1 MFEYGATNS
10 YLETEVLTATPQKLQ
25 MLLIGGAI
33 RFGQQALNLKNDGQD
48 EAAWEALLRCRGV
61 ITEILIN
68 LKPNVAPVASQV
80 AGIYLFLFRELS
92 DIQIS
97 NQYEKI
103 AALLPVLEEERETW
117 RQVCEVMPEAP
128 EGPREEVKEITAANS
143 QPLAGD
149 VSSATPSGAHWGST
163 AATHSAGQYQSEHGS
178 GFSLDA

>member
-33 RFGQQALNLKNDGQD
+33 RFAQQAQHLKDAGQD
-48 EAAWEALLRCRGV
+48 EAAWEALLRCRGI

-68 LKPNVAPVASQV
+68 IRPQVTPLAGQV
-80 AGIYLFLFRELS
+80 AGIYLYLFRELS

-97 NQYEKI
+97 DQYEKI
-103 AALLPVLEEERETW
+103 SSLIPVLEEERETW
-117 RQVCEVMPEAP
+117 RQLCEAMPEAP
-128 EGPREEVKEITAANS
+128 EMPREEVKEITAANS
-143 QPLAGD
+143 KHLLGNLNVGQA
-149 VSSATPSGAHWGST
+149 PSGAHWGSHSP
-163 AATHSAGQYQSEHGS
+163 AAGEYASGHGS

>member
-25 MLLIGGAI
+25 LMLIGGAI
-33 RFGQQALNLKNDGQD
+33 RFAQQAKHLKDAGQD
-48 EAAWEALLRCRGV
+48 EAAWEALLRCRGI

-68 LKPNVAPVASQV
+68 IKPQVTPLAGSV
-80 AGIYLFLFRELS
+80 AGIYLYLFRELS

-103 AALLPVLEEERETW
+103 TDLVPVLEEERETW
-117 RQVCEVMPEAP
+117 RQLCEAMPEAP
-128 EGPREEVKEITAANS
+128 EMPREEVKEITAANS
-143 QPLAGD
+143 QPPAGNLNLG
-149 VSSATPSGAHWGST
+149 AAPSGGHWGS
-163 AATHSAGQYQSEHGS
+163 ASPSASEYATGAGS

>member
-25 MLLIGGAI
+25 LMLIGGAI
-33 RFGQQALNLKNDGQD
+33 RFAQQAKHLKDEGQD
-48 EAAWEALLRCRGV
+48 EAAWEALLRCRGI

-68 LKPNVAPVASQV
+68 IRPQITPLAGQV
-80 AGIYLFLFRELS
+80 AGVYLYLFRELS

-103 AALLPVLEEERETW
+103 LSLIPVLEEERDTW
-117 RQVCEVMPEAP
+117 SQLCEAMPEAP
-128 EGPREEVKEITAANS
+128 EMPREEVKEITVSNS
-143 QPLAGD
+143 QPLPESGHQGGTSWGPHSPPAGD
-149 VSSATPSGAHWGST
+149 YASG
-163 AATHSAGQYQSEHGS
+163 HGS